1 MSEFYGWL
9 QGNRGETHRGGSKSS
24 GIWAKVQSWSNQA
37 NISLNR
43 NEKDED
49 DLTISFSQKD
59 NGGRK
64 LNIFINGVELTQQ
77 ELEMIKENSELLKEQ
92 LEKLKVMQKLKE

>member
-9 QGNRGETHRGGSKSS
+9 QGNRGGTTRGGSKSS
-24 GIWAKVQSWSNQA
+24 GVWAKIQSWSNQA
-37 NISLNR
+37 SISLNR

-49 DLTISFSQKD
+49 NLTISFSEKS
-59 NGGRK
+59 NNSRK
-64 LNIFINGVELTQQ
+64 LNVFINGVELTQQ

-92 LEKLKVMQKLKE
+92 LNKLKVVQELKN